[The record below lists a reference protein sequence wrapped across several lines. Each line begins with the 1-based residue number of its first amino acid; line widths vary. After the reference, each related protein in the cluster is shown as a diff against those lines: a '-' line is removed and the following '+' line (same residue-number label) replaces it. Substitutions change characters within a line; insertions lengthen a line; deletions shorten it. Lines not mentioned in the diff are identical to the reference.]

1 MRRPI
6 AIRDAVV
13 TRPTTFA
20 VGDHTLVLPMTMEGR
35 WTVTVD
41 TRPLDGSYPTE
52 ADAWE
57 AGVRDAHRLD
67 LARGA
72 TR

>member
-1 MRRPI
+1 MRRAPI
-6 AIRDAVV
+6 TIPDAVV

-20 VGDHTLVLPMTMEGR
+20 VGDHTLVLAMAMEGR

-41 TRPLDGSYPTE
+41 ARPLSGSYDTE

-67 LARGA
+67 LAKGA
-72 TR
+72 

>member
-1 MRRPI
+1 MRRAPI
-6 AIRDAVV
+6 AVPDAVV

-20 VGDHTLVLPMTMEGR
+20 VGDHTLVLQMAMEGR

-41 TRPLDGSYPTE
+41 ARPLAGSYDTE

-72 TR
+72 

>member
-1 MRRPI
+1 MSRTPVI
-6 AIRDAVV
+6 ADAIAA
-13 TRPTTFA
+13 RPTTFA
-20 VGDHTLVLPMTMEGR
+20 VGEHKLVVAKVMERR

-41 TRPLDGSYPTE
+41 GRLLDASFDTQ

-67 LARGA
+67 TLGGR
-72 TR
+72 